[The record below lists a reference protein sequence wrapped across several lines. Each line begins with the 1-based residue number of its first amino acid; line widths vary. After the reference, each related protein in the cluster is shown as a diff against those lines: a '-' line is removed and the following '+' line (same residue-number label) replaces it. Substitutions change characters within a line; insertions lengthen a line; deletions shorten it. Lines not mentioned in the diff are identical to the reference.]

1 MKKTSPKP
9 IRFDDHQYN
18 EISLYATNR
27 GISFTEAVRE
37 LCDRALHYDFDK
49 YYAPHIAQVVLR
61 ANERLEQTIEAMLTE
76 ITELNITET
85 RALFNSLQEE
95 LKDIGLEEMM

>member
-9 IRFDDHQYN
+9 IRFDDHQYS

-37 LCDRALHYDFDK
+37 LCARALHYDFDK

-61 ANERLEQTIEAMLTE
+61 ANERLEHNIEEMLAE
-76 ITELNITET
+76 ATELNITEI

-95 LKDIGLEEMM
+95 LEDRGLGELL

>member
-61 ANERLEQTIEAMLTE
+61 ANERLEDNIEAMLTE
-76 ITELNITET
+76 ATELNITET
-85 RALFNSLQEE
+85 RALFNSLHEKLEDRGLGE
-95 LKDIGLEEMM
+95 LL

>member
-85 RALFNSLQEE
+85 RSLFNSLQEE
-95 LKDIGLEEMM
+95 LEDRGLGELL